1 MKITIYELLGLVKD
15 GKAPKKIKF
24 RNEIYEYKNN
34 IEDGFI
40 DYAGIEKETNERF
53 YLSSYIGNNYI
64 SDIFTDDVE
73 IIDDE
78 EWRTIFDFPNYEVSN
93 KGNIRSKEY
102 NDSLGHLRS
111 SKKLKKQVNNCG
123 YEYVILSSKEEKHKT
138 LTVHRIVAKTFIP
151 NPEEKEDVNHIDGNK
166 LNNNVNNLEWT
177 TTQENIIKRYE
188 IGIDG
193 NNYKRVSQFDK
204 DGNLVGSFRSSYEA
218 ERITG
223 ISRTNIGGCCRGERL
238 TAGGYVWKFEI
249 EEPKKIEKLDV
260 ALLGQCDNWLRC
272 PTNKVT
278 KQDVELNPY
287 IIDNIRENTLY
298 FQRKINELIDE
309 INNLKEND

>member
-1 MKITIYELLGLVKD
+1 MKITIYELLGLIKD
-15 GKAPKKIKF
+15 DKAPKVIRYSNVKLKYVEENGDYYSYYGRGLF
-24 RNEIYEYKNN
+24 EYK
-34 IEDGFI
+34 F
-40 DYAGIEKETNERF
+40 
-53 YLSSYIGNNYI
+53 GNCKNFLN
-64 SDIFTDDVE
+64 DEVE

-102 NDSLGHLRS
+102 NDSLDHLRS
-111 SKKLKKQVNNCG
+111 SKKIKKQVNNCG
-123 YEYVILSSKEEKHKT
+123 YEYVILSNKEEKHKT

-204 DGNLVGSFRSSYEA
+204 DGNLVGSFLSSYEA

-223 ISRTNIGGCCRGERL
+223 ISRTHIGGCCRGERL

-249 EEPKKIEKLDV
+249 EEPKKIEKIDSI
-260 ALLGQCDNWLRC
+260 LRIDDLI
-272 PTNKVT
+272 P
-278 KQDVELNPY
+278 PY
-287 IIDNIRENTLY
+287 GENEYKAWENIIIHQN
-298 FQRKINELIDE
+298 KINELIDE
-309 INNLKEND
+309 INNLKEK

>member
-1 MKITIYELLGLVKD
+1 MKIIDLLNKIANKEQV
-15 GKAPKKIKF
+15 PEKIK
-24 RNEIYEYKNN
+24 YNN
-34 IEDGFI
+34 IELEYSEENEDYFQYYGQGLFEYKFSNCLNFLNDG
-40 DYAGIEKETNERF
+40 
-53 YLSSYIGNNYI
+53 
-64 SDIFTDDVE
+64 VE

-204 DGNLVGSFRSSYEA
+204 DGNLVGSFSSSYEA

-223 ISRTNIGGCCRGERL
+223 IKRTSIGACCRGERL

-249 EEPKKIEKLDV
+249 EDPKKIEKWGEG
-260 ALLGQCDNWLRC
+260 ALEEMEKCTDYTLEDLQ
-272 PTNKVT
+272 K
-278 KQDVELNPY
+278 Y
-287 IIDNIRENTLY
+287 IRILAET
-298 FQRKINELIDE
+298 QNELIDAVNE
-309 INNLKEND
+309 LKRDK

>member
-1 MKITIYELLGLVKD
+1 MKYFIYQVILE
-15 GKAPKKIKF
+15 
-24 RNEIYEYKNN
+24 
-34 IEDGFI
+34 
-40 DYAGIEKETNERF
+40 
-53 YLSSYIGNNYI
+53 NNYI
-64 SDIFTDDVE
+64 SDIFTDKVE

-204 DGNLVGSFRSSYEA
+204 DGNLVGSFPSSYEA

-223 ISRTNIGGCCRGERL
+223 ISRTHIGGCCRGERL

-249 EEPKKIEKLDV
+249 EEPKKIEKITV
-260 ALLGQCDNWLRC
+260 REKTLGFPNGEWTARNMD
-272 PTNKVT
+272 KAFA
-278 KQDVELNPY
+278 
-287 IIDNIRENTLY
+287 I
-298 FQRKINELIDE
+298 KINELIDK
-309 INNLKEND
+309 INNLKVEE

>member
-1 MKITIYELLGLVKD
+1 MKIKIIDLLVKIANGEAPNKIAYNSVILEYNEKYKD
-15 GKAPKKIKF
+15 YYPYYGKYLFAYKF
-24 RNEIYEYKNN
+24 VNYNDFLNNE
-34 IEDGFI
+34 
-40 DYAGIEKETNERF
+40 
-53 YLSSYIGNNYI
+53 
-64 SDIFTDDVE
+64 VE
-73 IIDDE
+73 IIDGE
-78 EWRTIFDFPNYEVSN
+78 EWKTIFDFPNYEVSN

-204 DGNLVGSFRSSYEA
+204 DGNLVGSFSSSYEA
-218 ERITG
+218 EIITG
-223 ISRTNIGGCCRGERL
+223 ISRTHIGGCCRGERL

-249 EEPKKIEKLDV
+249 EEPKKIEKISWSEKESLAGDF
-260 ALLGQCDNWLRC
+260 
-272 PTNKVT
+272 TESK
-278 KQDVELNPY
+278 KQEILA
-287 IIDNIRENTLY
+287 RRTEKL
-298 FQRKINELIDE
+298 KASLNELINE
-309 INNLKEND
+309 INNLKEK